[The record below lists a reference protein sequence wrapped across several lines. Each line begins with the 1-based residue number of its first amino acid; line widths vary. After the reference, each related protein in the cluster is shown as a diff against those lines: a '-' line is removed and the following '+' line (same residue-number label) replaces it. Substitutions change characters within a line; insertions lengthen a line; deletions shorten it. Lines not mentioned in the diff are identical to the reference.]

1 MSSLSEMQKN
11 EKKVANVSKIPR
23 ESVVQ
28 EQGFGI
34 GSSLTA
40 AAFALALT
48 ACAGLAAESV
58 GPQIIASAEAQPMP
72 IEARG
77 IEDEIIYFVLPD
89 RFENGDP
96 SNDRG
101 GIVGGRLK
109 DGYDP
114 TDFGFY
120 HGGDLKGLTQRL
132 DYIQGLGM
140 TAIWLTPIFE
150 NNPIQGPEG
159 QESSGYHGYWITDF
173 TNVDPH
179 IGTREDFKTFVD
191 AAHARGMK
199 VYMDIITNHT
209 ADIINYRECHDPDV
223 TGGPTFRCEYRYIGD
238 YPWTRRASDSA
249 AINEGFLGDD
259 GVHQTPENFDK
270 LSEATWA
277 YTPFVPE
284 QFEGVKVPEWLNDP
298 IYYHNRGDTDF
309 VDEDSLYGDFAGLDD
324 LNTAHPRVLDGM
336 VDIYKDWISA
346 YNVDGFRIDTAKHVR
361 DEFWQKFAPAIL
373 DHASEL
379 GIDHFHMFGEVYV
392 DGQKPQDLARF
403 TTHAGLPTVLDFAF
417 QSSARGFIID
427 QKPGL
432 FMDELYRADVIYR
445 DGEATA
451 LQLPTFLGNHD
462 MGRFSGFLRESDPEM
477 SDEELFARVRLANA
491 LMFFGRGVP
500 TVYYGDEQGFVSDG
514 GDRLARENMFPSQTD
529 LYNDNDLIATDAT
542 TAEDNFNTEH
552 PLYLA
557 IQQFAGIRSSERALR
572 RGTQITRLA
581 HRDDSVFA
589 FSRIDYEAGVEII
602 VAINAEEAPRSI
614 NVAVDGRASAF
625 SALLGQCSV
634 SATAPGSYAITVPSL
649 DVVVCKSEFG
659 AE

>member
-1 MSSLSEMQKN
+1 MRSRQTRLGVSLL
-11 EKKVANVSKIPR
+11 
-23 ESVVQ
+23 
-28 EQGFGI
+28 G
-34 GSSLTA
+34 
-40 AAFALALT
+40 LACGMFLS
-48 ACAGLAAESV
+48 ACAGAVGEESTTLPAV
-58 GPQIIASAEAQPMP
+58 SLEIKSSSVED
-72 IEARG
+72 RR

-101 GIVGGRLK
+101 GIEGGRLK
-109 DGYDP
+109 DGFDP

-150 NNPIQGPEG
+150 NNPVQGPEG
-159 QESSGYHGYWITDF
+159 KESSGYHGYWITDF

-209 ADIINYRECHDPDV
+209 ADIIGYRECHDPEV

-238 YPWTRRASDSA
+238 YPWTRRASDGA
-249 AINEGFLGDD
+249 AINDGFLGDD
-259 GVHQTPENFDK
+259 GVHQTEENFAN
-270 LSEATWA
+270 LTEPTWA

-284 QFEGVKVPEWLNDP
+284 QFEGLKVPNWLNDT

-324 LNTAHPRVLDGM
+324 LNTAHPRVLEGM
-336 VDIYKDWISA
+336 IEIYKDWISA

-361 DEFWQKFAPAIL
+361 DEFWQAFAPAIL
-373 DHASEL
+373 GHAAGL

-392 DGQKPQDLARF
+392 DGQKPQHLARF
-403 TTHAGLPTVLDFAF
+403 TTGAGLPTVLDFAF
-417 QSSARGFIID
+417 QSSARGLIVD
-427 QKPGL
+427 EKPGL
-432 FMDELYRADVIYR
+432 FMDELYRADVIYAN
-445 DGEATA
+445 GAETA
-451 LQLPTFLGNHD
+451 RQLPTFLGNHD
-462 MGRFSGFLRESDPEM
+462 MGRFAGFLRESQPDM
-477 SDEELFARVRLANA
+477 TDAELFARVRLANA
-491 LMFFGRGVP
+491 LMFFTRGVP
-500 TVYYGDEQGFVSDG
+500 TIYYGDEQGFVSDG

-542 TAEDNFNTEH
+542 TAESNFDTEH

-557 IQQFAGIRSSERALR
+557 IKSFADIRTRETAIR
-572 RGTQITRLA
+572 RGEQITRLA
-581 HRDDSVFA
+581 HREDSVFA
-589 FSRIDYEAGVEII
+589 FSRIDYDAGTEIV
-602 VAINAEEAPRSI
+602 VAINAEESDQDI
-614 NVAVDGRASAF
+614 NVAVDGRASIF
-625 SALLGQCSV
+625 SALLGQCHV
-634 SATAPGSYAITVPSL
+634 NATAPGSYKMTIPAL
-649 DVVVCKSEFG
+649 DVVVCKTEFG
-659 AE
+659 GK

>member
-1 MSSLSEMQKN
+1 MRRFSRRLS
-11 EKKVANVSKIPR
+11 VS
-23 ESVVQ
+23 V
-28 EQGFGI
+28 G
-34 GSSLTA
+34 
-40 AAFALALT
+40 ALLAVGAIA
-48 ACAGLAAESV
+48 ACAGGAAPEDTV
-58 GPQIIASAEAQPMP
+58 QIVPSAEAQ
-72 IEARG
+72 ATDFGDRR

-101 GIVGGRLK
+101 GIEGGRLK
-109 DGYDP
+109 DGFDP

-150 NNPIQGPEG
+150 NNPVQGPEG
-159 QESSGYHGYWITDF
+159 LESSGYHGYWITDF

-179 IGTREDFKTFVD
+179 IGTREDFKAFVD

-209 ADIINYRECHDPDV
+209 ADIIGYRECHDPEV

-238 YPWTRRASDSA
+238 YPWTRRASDGA
-249 AINEGFLGDD
+249 PINDGFLGDD
-259 GVHQTPENFDK
+259 GVHQTAENFAK
-270 LSEATWA
+270 LTEPTWA

-309 VDEDSLYGDFAGLDD
+309 IDEDSLYGDFAGLDD
-324 LNTAHPRVLDGM
+324 LNTAHPRVVEGM
-336 VDIYKDWISA
+336 IDIYKDWITA
-346 YNVDGFRIDTAKHVR
+346 YGVDGFRIDTAKHVR
-361 DEFWQKFAPAIL
+361 DEFWQQFAPAIL
-373 DHASEL
+373 EHASGL

-392 DGQKPQDLARF
+392 DGQKPQHLAKF
-403 TTHAGLPTVLDFAF
+403 TTNAELPTVLDFAF
-417 QSSARGFIID
+417 QGSARALIVDGEA
-427 QKPGL
+427 GL
-432 FMDELYRADVIYR
+432 FMDDLYKADVIYEN
-445 DGEATA
+445 GTETA
-451 LQLPTFLGNHD
+451 RQLPTFLGNHD
-462 MGRFSGFLRESDPEM
+462 MGRFSGFLRESDPDM

-529 LYNDNDLIATDAT
+529 LYNDNDLIGTDAT
-542 TAEDNFNTEH
+542 TADDNFDTEH
-552 PLYLA
+552 PLYQA
-557 IQQFAGIRSSERALR
+557 IAEFAAIRTAEPALR
-572 RGTQITRLA
+572 RGEQITRLA
-581 HRDDSVFA
+581 HREDSVFV
-589 FSRIDYEAGVEII
+589 FSRVDYDAGTEIL
-602 VAINAEEAPRSI
+602 VAINAEETAQKLNI
-614 NVAVDGRASAF
+614 AVDGRSESFSSLLGDCAPAASAPT
-625 SALLGQCSV
+625 SYPISV
-634 SATAPGSYAITVPSL
+634 PAL

-659 AE
+659 AK

>member
-1 MSSLSEMQKN
+1 MVARKLSLGTRLLASGALA
-11 EKKVANVSKIPR
+11 VVSAC
-23 ESVVQ
+23 
-28 EQGFGI
+28 
-34 GSSLTA
+34 TA
-40 AAFALALT
+40 ALDEDTGVRVLSA
-48 ACAGLAAESV
+48 
-58 GPQIIASAEAQPMP
+58 AEAQTAPK
-72 IEARG
+72 EDRR

-96 SNDRG
+96 NNDRG
-101 GIVGGRLK
+101 GIEGGRLK
-109 DGYDP
+109 DGFDP

-150 NNPIQGPEG
+150 NNPVQGPEG
-159 QESSGYHGYWITDF
+159 LESSGYHGYWITDF

-179 IGTREDFKTFVD
+179 IGTREDFKAFVD

-209 ADIINYRECHDPDV
+209 ADIIGYRECHDPEV
-223 TGGPTFRCEYRYIGD
+223 TGGPTFRCDYRYIGD
-238 YPWTRRASDSA
+238 YPWTRRASDGA
-249 AINEGFLGDD
+249 EINSGFLGDD
-259 GVHQTPENFDK
+259 AVHQTEENFAK
-270 LSEATWA
+270 LEDATWA

-324 LNTAHPRVLDGM
+324 LNIAHPRVVEGM
-336 VDIYKDWISA
+336 IDIYKDWITA

-361 DEFWQKFAPAIL
+361 DEFWQAFAPAIL
-373 DHASEL
+373 EHADGL

-392 DGQKPQDLARF
+392 DGQKPQHLARF
-403 TTHAGLPTVLDFAF
+403 TTAAGLPTVLDFAF
-417 QSSARGFIID
+417 QSSARALIVDGE
-427 QKPGL
+427 PGL
-432 FMDELYRADVIYR
+432 HMDELYRADVIYK
-445 DGEATA
+445 DGAETA
-451 LQLPTFLGNHD
+451 RQLPTFLGNHD
-462 MGRFSGFLRESDPEM
+462 MGRFAGFLRETHPEM
-477 SDEELFARVRLANA
+477 SDDELFARVRLANA

-542 TAEDNFNTEH
+542 TADSNFDTSH

-557 IQQFAGIRSSERALR
+557 IRSFADIRTNETALR
-572 RGTQITRLA
+572 RGEQITRLA
-581 HRDDSVFA
+581 HRENSVFA
-589 FSRIDYEAGVEII
+589 FSRIDHEAGIEVV
-602 VAINAEEAPRSI
+602 VAINAEASEQKI
-614 NVAVDGRASAF
+614 NVAVDGRSAVF
-625 SALLGQCSV
+625 SALLGACAV
-634 SATAPGSYAITVPSL
+634 NATAPGSYAMRVPAL

-659 AE
+659 VE

>member
-1 MSSLSEMQKN
+1 MVARKISLGASLLTLG
-11 EKKVANVSKIPR
+11 ALAAVSAC
-23 ESVVQ
+23 
-28 EQGFGI
+28 
-34 GSSLTA
+34 TA
-40 AAFALALT
+40 ALDE
-48 ACAGLAAESV
+48 ESGIQV
-58 GPQIIASAEAQPMP
+58 LPAAEAQATPK
-72 IEARG
+72 EDRR

-101 GIVGGRLK
+101 GIEGGRLK
-109 DGYDP
+109 DGFDP

-150 NNPIQGPEG
+150 NNPVQGPEG
-159 QESSGYHGYWITDF
+159 LESSGYHGYWITDF

-209 ADIINYRECHDPDV
+209 ADIIGYRECHDPEV
-223 TGGPTFRCEYRYIGD
+223 TGGPTFRCDYRYIGD
-238 YPWTRRASDSA
+238 YPWTRRASDGA
-249 AINEGFLGDD
+249 EINTGFLGDD
-259 GVHQTPENFDK
+259 TVHQTEENFAK
-270 LSEATWA
+270 LEEATWA

-309 VDEDSLYGDFAGLDD
+309 IDEDSLYGDFAGLDD
-324 LNTAHPRVLDGM
+324 LNTAHPRVVEGM
-336 VDIYKDWISA
+336 IDIYKDWITT

-361 DEFWQKFAPAIL
+361 DEFWQAFAPAIL
-373 DHASEL
+373 EHADSL

-392 DGQKPQDLARF
+392 DGQKPQHLARF
-403 TTHAGLPTVLDFAF
+403 TTAAGLPTVLDFAF
-417 QSSARGFIID
+417 QSSARALIVDGE
-427 QKPGL
+427 PGL
-432 FMDELYRADVIYR
+432 HLDELYRADVIYKN
-445 DGEATA
+445 GAETA
-451 LQLPTFLGNHD
+451 RQLPTFLGNHD
-462 MGRFSGFLRESDPEM
+462 MGRFAGFLRETHPEM
-477 SDEELFARVRLANA
+477 SDNELLARVRLANA

-529 LYNDNDLIATDAT
+529 LYNDNDLIGTDAT
-542 TAEDNFNTEH
+542 TAESNFDTSH

-557 IQQFAGIRSSERALR
+557 IKSFADIRTHETALR
-572 RGTQITRLA
+572 RGEQITRLA
-581 HRDDSVFA
+581 HRENSVFA
-589 FSRIDYEAGVEII
+589 FSRIDYETGTEVV
-602 VAINAEEAPRSI
+602 VAINAETSEQKI
-614 NVAVDGRASAF
+614 NVAVDGRSEVF
-625 SALLGQCSV
+625 SALLGACAV
-634 SATAPGSYAITVPSL
+634 NATAPGSYAMTVPAL

-659 AE
+659 VE

>member
-1 MSSLSEMQKN
+1 MVARKISLGASFLTLG
-11 EKKVANVSKIPR
+11 ALAAVSAC
-23 ESVVQ
+23 
-28 EQGFGI
+28 
-34 GSSLTA
+34 TA
-40 AAFALALT
+40 ALDEGSGVEILPVAAAQT
-48 ACAGLAAESV
+48 APKED
-58 GPQIIASAEAQPMP
+58 
-72 IEARG
+72 RR

-101 GIVGGRLK
+101 GIDGGRLK
-109 DGYDP
+109 DGFDP

-150 NNPIQGPEG
+150 NNPVQGPEG
-159 QESSGYHGYWITDF
+159 LESSGYHGYWITDF

-209 ADIINYRECHDPDV
+209 ADIIGYRECHDPEV
-223 TGGPTFRCEYRYIGD
+223 TGGPTFRCDYRYIGD
-238 YPWTRRASDSA
+238 YPWTRRASDGA
-249 AINEGFLGDD
+249 EINTGFLGDD
-259 GVHQTPENFDK
+259 AVHQTQENFAK
-270 LSEATWA
+270 LEEATWA

-309 VDEDSLYGDFAGLDD
+309 IDEDSLYGDFAGLDD
-324 LNTAHPRVLDGM
+324 LNTAHPRVVEGM
-336 VDIYKDWISA
+336 IDIYKDWITT

-361 DEFWQKFAPAIL
+361 DEFWQAFAPAIL
-373 DHASEL
+373 EHADSL

-392 DGQKPQDLARF
+392 DGQKPQHLARF
-403 TTHAGLPTVLDFAF
+403 TTAAGLPTVLDFAF
-417 QSSARGFIID
+417 QSSARALIVDG
-427 QKPGL
+427 KPGL
-432 FMDELYRADVIYR
+432 HMDELYRADAIYKN
-445 DGEATA
+445 GAETA
-451 LQLPTFLGNHD
+451 RQLPTFLGNHD
-462 MGRFSGFLRESDPEM
+462 MGRFAGFLRETHPEM
-477 SDEELFARVRLANA
+477 SDDELLARVRLANA

-529 LYNDNDLIATDAT
+529 LYNDNDLIGTDAT
-542 TAEDNFNTEH
+542 TAESNFDTSH

-557 IQQFAGIRSSERALR
+557 IKSFADIRTHEAALR
-572 RGTQITRLA
+572 RGEQITRLA
-581 HRDDSVFA
+581 HRESSVFA
-589 FSRIDYEAGVEII
+589 FSRIDYETGTEVV
-602 VAINAEEAPRSI
+602 VAINAETSEQKI
-614 NVAVDGRASAF
+614 NIAVDGRSGVF
-625 SALLGQCSV
+625 SALLGACAV
-634 SATAPGSYAITVPSL
+634 NATAPGSYALTVPAL

-659 AE
+659 VE